1 MRSFLTR
8 YRWTHQAPV
17 HPAGGAPYRVGE
29 HSRLV
34 LSGLLGY
41 DAERIDK
48 LIAGGAVEAP

>member
-1 MRSFLTR
+1 MKLAIG
-8 YRWTHQAPV
+8 RWRNVVKDFEFRRAS
-17 HPAGGAPYRVGE
+17 AYRVGE

-41 DAERIDK
+41 DADRIDS